1 MIDPVQNSRPLSRRT
16 MLRTLIVAAAV
27 VPLAACSAK
36 EDNLTAQ
43 ANSGDGKNYIAGDG
57 AVQEYTPD
65 LRTDP
70 VKIEAKTYQGTA
82 VATADWQGQPV
93 VLNFWYAACAP
104 CRIEAPHL
112 KELAEEFKGKV
123 NFLGVNVRDE
133 AEAAKAFERTF
144 EIPYESVQDTSGDI
158 QLAMTKYVPL
168 QAVPSTLILDRK
180 GRVRARV
187 IGAVEPSTLKS
198 LIGTAL
204 TEEL

>member
-1 MIDPVQNSRPLSRRT
+1 MIDPVQNPRPLSRRT
-16 MLRTLIVAAAV
+16 MLRTLVAAAAV
-27 VPLAACSAK
+27 VPLAACSPT

-65 LRTDP
+65 RRTDA
-70 VKIEAKTYQGTA
+70 VEIKAETYQGTA
-82 VATADWQGQPV
+82 VDLAEWQGQPA

-133 AEAAKAFERTF
+133 AEAAMAFERTF

-168 QAVPSTLILDRK
+168 QAVPSTIILDRN

-198 LIGTAL
+198 LISTAL

>member
-70 VKIEAKTYQGTA
+70 VKSKPRPI
-82 VATADWQGQPV
+82 
-93 VLNFWYAACAP
+93 
-104 CRIEAPHL
+104 R
-112 KELAEEFKGKV
+112 ELRW
-123 NFLGVNVRDE
+123 L
-133 AEAAKAFERTF
+133 
-144 EIPYESVQDTSGDI
+144 
-158 QLAMTKYVPL
+158 PL
-168 QAVPSTLILDRK
+168 T
-180 GRVRARV
+180 GRASRW
-187 IGAVEPSTLKS
+187 S
-198 LIGTAL
+198 
-204 TEEL
+204 

>member
-1 MIDPVQNSRPLSRRT
+1 MPYRSTSP
-16 MLRTLIVAAAV
+16 
-27 VPLAACSAK
+27 K
-36 EDNLTAQ
+36 
-43 ANSGDGKNYIAGDG
+43 
-57 AVQEYTPD
+57 
-65 LRTDP
+65 
-70 VKIEAKTYQGTA
+70 GT
-82 VATADWQGQPV
+82 GQ
-93 VLNFWYAACAP
+93 
-104 CRIEAPHL
+104 
-112 KELAEEFKGKV
+112 EFKGKV

>member
-16 MLRTLIVAAAV
+16 MLRTLMVAAAV

-57 AVQEYTPD
+57 AVQEYTPER
-65 LRTDP
+65 RTDP

-104 CRIEAPHL
+104 CRIEAPDL

-123 NFLGVNVRDE
+123 HFLGINVRDE

-187 IGAVEPSTLKS
+187 IGAVEPGTLKS
-198 LIGTAL
+198 LISTAL

>member
-16 MLRTLIVAAAV
+16 MLRTLMVAAAV
-27 VPLAACSAK
+27 VPLAACSVK

-57 AVQEYTPD
+57 AVQEYD
-65 LRTDP
+65 VQQRTDP
-70 VKIEAKTYQGTA
+70 VAIKTETYHGTA
-82 VATADWQGQPV
+82 VDLEDWQGQPV

-104 CRIEAPHL
+104 CRIEAPDL
-112 KELAEEFKGKV
+112 KKLAEEFEGQV

-133 AEAAKAFERTF
+133 AEAAMAFERTF
-144 EIPYESVQDTSGDI
+144 EVPYESVQDTSGDI

-198 LIGTAL
+198 LISTAL